1 MSSSPISPRS
11 SQSQSSA
18 ASAVSTSASV
28 SNTKRQEPKKILVTG
43 CAGFIGS
50 HFCQFV
56 QSAVLGIEVI
66 GIDNFWNSTPDD
78 VPSGISFIKGD
89 IRDTVLLDALFGTHV
104 FDAVFH
110 FAAIP
115 QVQYCQEH
123 PEESAL
129 VNVMGTKHIL
139 DAMAQLP
146 IKPVFIFSS
155 SAAVYGNVEV
165 VPVDESH
172 STYPIGHYG
181 KQKLDAEQIILEYVK
196 EKEIEGVILR
206 YFNVFGDGQKGDS
219 PYATVI
225 AKWCDALLHE
235 QPIRID
241 GDGTQTRDFVHVA
254 EVARANLLA
263 YHAGVSGAVYN
274 IAGGYEIS
282 LLELKDIFEQVLG
295 KSVAVEYHPVRIG
308 DIKRSVAS
316 IARAEA
322 DLHFRAGHNYK
333 AFLKAAIKGT
343 IEWWGLIR

>member
-1 MSSSPISPRS
+1 MDSAS
-11 SQSQSSA
+11 SQ
-18 ASAVSTSASV
+18 VLTSALGSL
-28 SNTKRQEPKKILVTG
+28 TKRKEPKKVLVTG
-43 CAGFIGS
+43 CAGFIGG
-50 HFCQFV
+50 HFCQFI
-56 QSAVLGIEVI
+56 QSAILGVEVV
-66 GIDNFWNSTPDD
+66 GLDNFWHSTPDD

-89 IRDTVLLDALFGTHV
+89 IRDTVLLDALFSTHV

-139 DAMAQLP
+139 DAIAKLP
-146 IKPVFIFSS
+146 IKPTFIFSS
-155 SAAVYGNVEV
+155 SAAVYGNVDV
-165 VPVDESH
+165 VPVEESH
-172 STYPIGHYG
+172 PTHPIGQYG
-181 KQKLDAEQIILEYVK
+181 QQKLDAEKVILEYTK
-196 EKEIEGVILR
+196 EKGIDAVILR

-225 AKWCDALLHE
+225 AKWCDALMHE
-235 QPIRID
+235 QPICID

-263 YHAGVSGAVYN
+263 YHTGVSGEVYN

-282 LLELKDIFEQVLG
+282 LLELKEVFEQVL
-295 KSVAVEYHPVRIG
+295 KRELEVQYRPVRIG

-316 IARAEA
+316 VAKAER
-322 DLHFRAGHNYK
+322 DLHFHVGQNYK
-333 AFLKAAIKGT
+333 AFLKAGIKGT